1 MPDELAQLPQPKDP
15 EDLAAAFHL
24 SIQLT
29 DELLK
34 VHDQLEERVS
44 SMENELAVVNR
55 ELAEKVDELSRTSE
69 FLHYVLTSM
78 HSGLIAIDRE
88 EYIVAFNRAAE
99 EILGISAA
107 EALGKPYREV
117 ISERG
122 LGKPTGKFR
131 HSNELGP
138 SMIQQV
144 LQEGSHHINV
154 ERELL
159 RPDNT
164 TVGVSSSISALKDSS
179 GGILGAVEIF
189 KDLSELRRLE
199 ERLERA
205 DRLAV
210 IGQMAATVA
219 HEIRNPLNGIE
230 GFAGLLEREF
240 PEDDPRRRYA
250 RNILEGVRALNK
262 TVTDLLQFARPAR
275 LDLRPWRLSHIFQQ
289 VIFFLQEEIR
299 SPRKDG
305 RSTPLSAHIKVE
317 TAYDTDADEVIADRE
332 QLRGAFLNLVLNAAQ
347 AMPDGGV
354 IRIES
359 RPADTKGQLCI
370 RISDSGTG
378 IPPEIREKLFTPFV
392 TTKEHGTGLGLAIT
406 KKIIESHQGA
416 ITVESEPGKGTTFTV
431 VLPRDPRVV

>member
-1 MPDELAQLPQPKDP
+1 
-15 EDLAAAFHL
+15 
-24 SIQLT
+24 
-29 DELLK
+29 
-34 VHDQLEERVS
+34 
-44 SMENELAVVNR
+44 
-55 ELAEKVDELSRTSE
+55 
-69 FLHYVLTSM
+69 
-78 HSGLIAIDRE
+78 
-88 EYIVAFNRAAE
+88 
-99 EILGISAA
+99 
-107 EALGKPYREV
+107 
-117 ISERG
+117 
-122 LGKPTGKFR
+122 
-131 HSNELGP
+131 
-138 SMIQQV
+138 
-144 LQEGSHHINV
+144 
-154 ERELL
+154 
-159 RPDNT
+159 
-164 TVGVSSSISALKDSS
+164 
-179 GGILGAVEIF
+179 
-189 KDLSELRRLE
+189 DLSELRRLE